1 MFESTDLKLVLEI
14 SLFVIGFILLGI
26 EMYMPGL
33 QGPGIAG
40 TISLVIA
47 IFITADSIKEGVIIT
62 LIVLA
67 VLIIMFTVIVMA
79 LSKGGM
85 KSPIVLDDE
94 QRKETGFTSARPYD
108 DLIGKKGIAI
118 TDLRPSGTG
127 EFEGKEYDIISEG
140 KYISKD
146 TNIIVHKVEG
156 VRIVVKE
163 DI

>member
-1 MFESTDLKLVLEI
+1 MFETTDMKLMLEI

-26 EMYMPGL
+26 EMYMPGM

-40 TISLVIA
+40 TISLLIG
-47 IFITADSIKEGVIIT
+47 IFITANSIKEGVIIT
-62 LIVLA
+62 LIVLL
-67 VLIIMFTVIVMA
+67 VLIIMFIIIVRI
-79 LSKGGM
+79 LSKGGS

-94 QRKETGFTSARPYD
+94 QRRETGFTSARPYD
-108 DLIGKKGIAI
+108 ALIGKKGIAI

-140 KYISKD
+140 KYISKG
-146 TNIIVHKVEG
+146 TNLVVLEVEG

-163 DI
+163 DM

>member
-1 MFESTDLKLVLEI
+1 MFETVDWKLAIEI
-14 SLFVIGFILLGI
+14 LLFVIGFILLGI

-40 TISLVIA
+40 VISLTLG
-47 IFITADSIKEGVIIT
+47 IFLTANSLKEGVIIT

-67 VLIIMFTVIVMA
+67 ILMIMFFVIIRII
-79 LSKGGM
+79 SKADT

-94 QRKETGFTSARPYD
+94 QRNETGYTSAKPYD
-108 DLIGKKGIAI
+108 ELVGKKGIAI

-140 KYISKD
+140 KYINKGAPL
-146 TNIIVHKVEG
+146 VVYKVEG
-156 VRIVVKE
+156 VRVVVKE
-163 DI
+163 DV